1 MLNHNRAGGAVLAI
15 LVFLALLFAASYC
28 YNQLQVPE
36 MSAAA
41 IFTENGIEI
50 GDPQP
55 NPNYV
60 EGAARNALQ
69 FVVDFLPTGQGIL
82 IASYEAEHLWQ
93 MGLYSVLITAA
104 VTLLPDGT
112 AAFSNTARGLTQ
124 TEVGRLFDRFYTVET
139 GRSATGLGLSIARL
153 LTERMG
159 GTIGAAYGGEKL
171 TVRVCFP
178 ETPET

>member
-1 MLNHNRAGGAVLAI
+1 
-15 LVFLALLFAASYC
+15 
-28 YNQLQVPE
+28 

-69 FVVDFLPTGQGIL
+69 FVVDFLPTGQCIL

-104 VTLLPDGT
+104 ATLLGLFG
-112 AAFSNTARGLTQ
+112 FSRK
-124 TEVGRLFDRFYTVET
+124 D
-139 GRSATGLGLSIARL
+139 I
-153 LTERMG
+153 
-159 GTIGAAYGGEKL
+159 K
-171 TVRVCFP
+171 
-178 ETPET
+178 